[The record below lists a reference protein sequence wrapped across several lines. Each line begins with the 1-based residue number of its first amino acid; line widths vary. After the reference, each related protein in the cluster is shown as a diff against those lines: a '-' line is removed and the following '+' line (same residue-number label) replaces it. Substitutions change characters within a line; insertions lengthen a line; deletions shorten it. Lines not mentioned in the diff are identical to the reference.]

1 MQPLRR
7 FWVGSAIGMAFAGFI
22 SALASLITHFTDK
35 GPDAYGCTVTTGKT
49 SSGGVPFSNYVC
61 SREIA
66 VCNFISPVVEKAGK
80 IKGINLWAATLA
92 CNEAVSIS

>member
-1 MQPLRR
+1 MTL
-7 FWVGSAIGMAFAGFI
+7 VGFV

-49 SSGGVPFSNYVC
+49 SSGGVPFSNYMC

-66 VCNFISPVVEKAGK
+66 VCNFIIPVVDKTKTA
-80 IKGINLWAATLA
+80 IPGINPWAATLA
-92 CNEAVSIS
+92 CNEAVSNF